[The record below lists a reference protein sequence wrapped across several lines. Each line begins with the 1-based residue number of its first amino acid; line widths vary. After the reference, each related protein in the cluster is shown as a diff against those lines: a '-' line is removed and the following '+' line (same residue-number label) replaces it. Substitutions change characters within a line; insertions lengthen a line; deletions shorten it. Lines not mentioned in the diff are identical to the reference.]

1 MSNMEVLK
9 TKNKD
14 SSYENEL
21 RPLSFDDYIGQDH
34 IKEDLRVSIK
44 ASNIRDKPLQHMLFS
59 GSPGLGKTTLAAII
73 AAEKNSKL
81 HVTSA
86 PIIEKPA
93 DLASLLMSLEYGD
106 ILFIDEI
113 HALNTKVEES
123 LYSAIEDFKFDVNIE
138 NGGQNKLI
146 RLDIEQFTLIG
157 ATTKPGSLTQPMR
170 DRLPIAHNLKFYT
183 VDDLSQIIKRTARII
198 KVDVENDA
206 ASEIARRSRSTARIA
221 NNLLERVSSYAIV
234 NETAITY
241 DLAFESLNKMNIDK
255 IGLSYSDRKYM
266 QFLNFSLENKPSGV
280 KTISSYI
287 NEDERTIEAII
298 EPFLIQKGLLS
309 KTQRGRILTT
319 KGVDYAINEITDKEL
334 I

>member
-34 IKEDLRVSIK
+34 IKEELRISIK
-44 ASNIRDKPLQHMLFS
+44 ASNMRNKPLQHMLFS

-73 AAEKNSKL
+73 AAEKDATL
-81 HVTSA
+81 YVTSA

-93 DLASLLMSLEYGD
+93 DLAQLLMGLEHGD

-183 VDDLSQIIKRTARII
+183 DKELSQIIERTSKII
-198 KVDVENDA
+198 DVGIEKDA
-206 ASEIARRSRSTARIA
+206 ALEIARRSRSTARIA

-234 NETAITY
+234 NETDITY
-241 DLAFESLNKMNIDK
+241 DLAFSSLNKMNIDK

-266 QFLNFSLENKPSGV
+266 QYLYFSLENKPSGV

-287 NEDERTIEAII
+287 NEDEKTIETII

-309 KTQRGRILTT
+309 KTQRGRKLT
-319 KGVDYAINEITDKEL
+319 KAGIDYTVNEIKK
-334 I
+334 